1 MRRFLIDGGK
11 VLVAA
16 TLVAQVRLGR
26 HRLSSQRARV
36 PEDFGFKIARE
47 RASAENARTYWRPA
61 DVGVPGDSMGANDG
75 RDGTFPDSIV
85 LE

>member
-1 MRRFLIDGGK
+1 MRRWLIDGGK

-36 PEDFGFKIARE
+36 PEDFGFDFGFKIARE
-47 RASAENARTYWRPA
+47 RASAKNGRRAGAQQTLEFLAIARA
-61 DVGVPGDSMGANDG
+61 
-75 RDGTFPDSIV
+75 
-85 LE
+85 E